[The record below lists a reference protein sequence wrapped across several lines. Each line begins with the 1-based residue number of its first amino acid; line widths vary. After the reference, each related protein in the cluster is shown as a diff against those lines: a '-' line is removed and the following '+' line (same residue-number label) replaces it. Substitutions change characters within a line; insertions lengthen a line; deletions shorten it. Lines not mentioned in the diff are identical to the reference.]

1 MLNPLNSQLDHLVIA
16 AATLEQGV
24 AWCEAT
30 LGASPGPGGQH
41 VLMSTHNRLMKIES
55 AGFPGVYLEII
66 AIDPDAPAPGR
77 VRWFGLD
84 DPELQARIAL
94 QPQLV
99 HGVARTDHLDLLRVG
114 LVKAGEQPGVPVAA
128 RRETPQGLLSWQ
140 ILVRDDGVLPCGGAL
155 PTLIQ
160 WQGLHPTARMAA
172 SPVALQRLVL
182 RGLPSK
188 AQSAL
193 QLQGVDF
200 DDSPGPALTATLDT
214 PRGPITLSS
223 PAP

>member
-1 MLNPLNSQLDHLVIA
+1 MLNPPNSQLDHLVIA

-30 LGASPGPGGQH
+30 LGAAPGPGGQH
-41 VLMSTHNRLMKIES
+41 VLMSTHNQLLKIES
-55 AGFPGVYLEII
+55 AGFPGAYLEII
-66 AIDPDAPAPGR
+66 AIDPAAPAPGR
-77 VRWFGLD
+77 LRWFGLD
-84 DPELQARIAL
+84 DAALQARIAQ

-99 HGVARTDHLDLLRVG
+99 HWVARTDQLNLSQRALQ
-114 LVKAGEQPGVPVAA
+114 KAGQQPGVPVSAQ
-128 RRETPQGLLSWQ
+128 RETPHGLLSWQ
-140 ILVRDDGVLPCGGAL
+140 ILVRDDGGLPCGGAL

-160 WQGLHPTARMAA
+160 WQGLHPTARMAE

-182 RGLPSK
+182 RGVP
-188 AQSAL
+188 AQAQAAL
-193 QLQGVDF
+193 QLRGVDF
-200 DDSPGPALTATLDT
+200 DDTPGPALTATFDT